1 LIRSRPLAHPFRLP
15 VYVARRPP
23 APFCKTPSYDWRLT
37 QTPYNYSALKF
48 INLTRRT
55 EIGANSYYVEI
66 GRHRLMLDCGMH
78 PKNTGE
84 DALPHLKAIADREI
98 DAILISHAHQ
108 DHIGTLPVAMRRFPS
123 ARVFMTEA
131 TADIGNVLLHNSVNV
146 MTRQRE
152 EIGER
157 SYPLFTHRETDRASE
172 RWRWC
177 PVRQRISIAGERAPQ
192 CERNALTFE
201 FFDAGHVLGS
211 TGILLRAQGQT
222 VFYTGDVNFDDQTIM
237 EAAIFPEEKIDVLIM
252 ECTRGDHAKPAG
264 WTRAGEERRLAE
276 TLEDAFARGA
286 CVLIPV
292 FALGKTQEILAMLYK
307 FRRESR
313 KVSGEFPIYIGG
325 LSSKFTDIYDR
336 RARMTRRQLPRL
348 QLMRDVAPF
357 ILNDET
363 VRDAPLRAGRVYVL
377 SSGMMIPKTLSNVF
391 ARRLIENPQH
401 SIFFVGYANPE
412 SPAGL
417 LRDAGSDGEVALDP
431 DKPPQRIRCNIEQFQ
446 FSAHATRETLIG
458 YAKKLS
464 PRKIVL
470 VHGDPPA
477 VEWMRT
483 TLSAELPDSEVIMP
497 DPGVELEL

>member
-1 LIRSRPLAHPFRLP
+1 
-15 VYVARRPP
+15 
-23 APFCKTPSYDWRLT
+23 
-37 QTPYNYSALKF
+37 LKF

-55 EIGANSYYVEI
+55 EIGANSYYFEI

-84 DALPHLKAIADREI
+84 DALPLLKAIADRGIE
-98 DAILISHAHQ
+98 AILISHAHQ
-108 DHIGTLPVAMRRFPS
+108 DHIGTLPVAMRRIPR

-131 TADIGNVLLHNSVNV
+131 TAEIGNVLLHNSVNV

-152 EIGER
+152 EIGET
-157 SYPLFTHRETDRASE
+157 SYPFFTHRETDRASE

-192 CERNALTFE
+192 RERNALTFE

-211 TGILLRAQGQT
+211 SGIFLRADGQT

-237 EAAIFPEEKIDVLIM
+237 ETASFPEEKIDVLIM

-264 WTRAGEERRLAE
+264 WTRASEERRLSEA
-276 TLEDAFARGA
+276 LANAFQREA

-292 FALGKTQEILAMLYK
+292 FALGKTQEILAILYK
-307 FRRESR
+307 FRRES
-313 KVSGEFPIYIGG
+313 KLSGDFPIYIGG
-325 LSSKFTDIYDR
+325 LSSKMTDIYDR

-391 ARRLIENPQH
+391 ARRLIENPRH
-401 SIFFVGYANPE
+401 SIIFVGYANPE

-417 LRDAGSDGEVALDP
+417 LRDAGTGGEVALDP
-431 DKPPQRIRCNIEQFQ
+431 DKPPQLIRCNIEQFQ
-446 FSAHATRETLIG
+446 FSAHATRETLIE
-458 YAKKLS
+458 YAKKLA
-464 PRKIVL
+464 PKKIVL

-483 TLSAELPDSEVIMP
+483 TLSTELASSQVIVP
-497 DPGVELEL
+497 TPGVELEL

>member
-1 LIRSRPLAHPFRLP
+1 LL
-15 VYVARRPP
+15 
-23 APFCKTPSYDWRLT
+23 
-37 QTPYNYSALKF
+37 LKF

-55 EIGANSYYVEI
+55 EIGANSYYLEI
-66 GRHRLMLDCGMH
+66 GRHRLLVDCGMH
-78 PKNTGE
+78 PKDTGE
-84 DALPHLKAIADREI
+84 DALPHLKAIADRGI

-108 DHIGTLPVAMRRFPS
+108 DHIGTLPVAMRRFPG

-157 SYPLFTHRETDRASE
+157 SYPLFTHREIDKASE

-192 CERNALTFE
+192 RERDALTFE

-211 TGILLRAQGQT
+211 TGILLRAEGQT

-237 EAAIFPEEKIDVLIM
+237 EAAVFPEEKIDLLIM
-252 ECTRGDHAKPAG
+252 ECTRGDYAKTEG

-276 TLEDAFARGA
+276 ALGAAFEREA

-313 KVSGEFPIYIGG
+313 KLSGEFPIYIGG
-325 LSSKFTDIYDR
+325 LSSKMTDIYDR

-363 VRDAPLRAGRVYVL
+363 VRDAPLRGGRAYVL

-417 LRDAGSDGEVALDP
+417 LRDAGPGGEVALDP

-446 FSAHATRETLIG
+446 FSAHATRETLIE

-477 VEWMRT
+477 VEWMRAQLT
-483 TLSAELPDSEVIMP
+483 ADLPDTDVIVP
-497 DPGVELEL
+497 APGVELKL

>member
-1 LIRSRPLAHPFRLP
+1 
-15 VYVARRPP
+15 
-23 APFCKTPSYDWRLT
+23 
-37 QTPYNYSALKF
+37 LKF
-48 INLTRRT
+48 TNLTRHT

-66 GRHRLMLDCGMH
+66 GRHRLLLDCGMH

-84 DALPHLKAIADREI
+84 DALPNFKAIADREVE
-98 DAILISHAHQ
+98 AILMSHAHQ
-108 DHIGTLPVAMRRFPS
+108 DHIGTLPLAMRRFPG

-131 TADIGNVLLHNSVNV
+131 TTEVGSVLLHNSVNV

-152 EIGER
+152 EIGEM

-172 RWRWC
+172 RWRRC
-177 PVRQRISIAGERAPQ
+177 PLRQQISIGGERAPRH
-192 CERNALTFE
+192 EKDAVTFE

-211 TGILLRAQGQT
+211 SGVMLRADRQT

-237 EAAIFPEEKIDVLIM
+237 EAAVFPEEKIEVLII
-252 ECTRGDHAKPAG
+252 ECTRGDHAKPES
-264 WTRAGEERRLAE
+264 WTRAGEEQRLAE
-276 TLEDAFARGA
+276 ALGAAFERDA

-307 FRRESR
+307 FRRQRLLS
-313 KVSGEFPIYIGG
+313 EFPIYIGG

-336 RARMTRRQLPRL
+336 RVHTTRRQLPRL
-348 QLMRDVAPF
+348 QLMKEVAPF

-363 VRDAPLRAGRVYVL
+363 VRDTPVRGGRVYVL

-391 ARRLIENPQH
+391 ARRIIEDPQH

-417 LRDAGSDGEVALDP
+417 LRDAGRGGEVALDP

-446 FSAHATRETLIG
+446 FSAHAKRESLID
-458 YAKKLS
+458 YAKSIS
-464 PRKIVL
+464 PKKILL

-477 VEWMRT
+477 VEWMRA
-483 TLSAELPDSEVIMP
+483 TLSNDLPGSEVIVP
-497 DPGVELEL
+497 TPGTELEL